1 MRTKILATAIVA
13 AAALTLSACGGSDSG
28 GKGDN
33 AAAAEVKGGQRSG
46 QAIVLDQAKAK
57 PDLALTDT
65 DGKKYELL
73 KETKGRPTLL
83 FFGYTHCP
91 DVCPLTMSNVA
102 LAVKKLPKAEREK
115 PRVVFV
121 STDPARDTPKRM
133 RSWLDAQGGTDFV
146 GLTGD
151 FNTIEAAA
159 RPLGIFIEKP
169 KKEKDGS
176 ITVSHGAEVIGFSPK
191 DDKGHWIY
199 TTEATADRYAKDLP
213 KIIEGRNP

>member
-33 AAAAEVKGGQRSG
+33 EAAAEVKGGQRSG

-65 DGKKYELL
+65 DGKKYDLL
-73 KETKGRPTLL
+73 EETKGRPTLL

-91 DVCPLTMSNVA
+91 DVCPLTMSNVG

-115 PRVVFV
+115 LRVVFV

-176 ITVSHGAEVIGFSPK
+176 ITVSHGAEVVGFSPK